1 MRQHFAPL
9 VLAAL
14 VVLAGAALVAMP
26 ASQSPDQVTIDD
38 CVAKK
43 SAVAFPH
50 GQHAKD
56 IACSTCHHTQADL
69 KADSAVDVPSCG
81 SCHNA
86 PEKAET
92 PVCSQMSMSK
102 NPFHLACV
110 NCHKEEKKKNAETK
124 APTTCDSC
132 HPKG

>member
-1 MRQHFAPL
+1 MRKSFVPFA
-9 VLAAL
+9 LAAL
-14 VVLAGAALVAMP
+14 VVLAGTALVAVP
-26 ASQSPDQVTIDD
+26 AGQAPDQVTIDD

-50 GQHAKD
+50 GEHAKHL
-56 IACSTCHHTQADL
+56 ACSTCHHTQADL
-69 KADSAVDVPSCG
+69 KAGAAVEVQSCG
-81 SCHNA
+81 TCHTT

-92 PVCSQMSMSK
+92 PKCGEMSMSK
-102 NPFHLACV
+102 NHFHMSCV

-124 APTTCDSC
+124 APTTCDQC